1 MNKCLIGKL
10 LELFCLFKK
19 FNKEVMSLCASNNN
33 DIKFI
38 KKVKITLLVWKNNKN
53 VIIEKNK
60 KIRSTLYY

>member
-1 MNKCLIGKL
+1 
-10 LELFCLFKK
+10 
-19 FNKEVMSLCASNNN
+19 MSLCASNNN